1 MQPKLGEW
9 LVAEHLITRAQLEAG
24 LQAQLLYGGRFGTNL
39 VELGLMQDNAL
50 ANALSRYAQV
60 PEATREMLDAAQ
72 DAVVRAFKPDWAK
85 KFCAFPFRQDEQRRM
100 HVAILDPHEPAVI
113 DGLSFTLGARVVPYV
128 VTELRLWHSLHRWYG
143 LKREFRYIRMQPDEH
158 ELRALGLD
166 AAEIAKV
173 SAGTPPP
180 GAPQGAL
187 KTPTLVRERMRLFG
201 TAGDLGPES
210 ESLPGPSLS
219 AQTPAPRSHAV
230 PSRPPTPLPTAKKQ
244 TLPPGAMFVSPGE
257 ALTGPG
263 VSAQTPAPRSQAVSS
278 RPPTPLPTGK
288 KQTLPPGAMFVSSS
302 PSGLTSPGEDKRAAP
317 APAAMAETALNVA
330 RQVVPRAI
338 IFAECFGTAVFF
350 RGEGE
355 GSDSIAL
362 RALRFDLTRPSLF
375 ARAAQDRAAQTVVM
389 PPGEEDQRLFA
400 ALGGPHEYAMAFPV
414 MRRGA
419 PVFFLY
425 IDCGRASVPTSVITS
440 LTRMTQ
446 SMSAALGEV
455 PAH

>member
-9 LVAEHLITRAQLEAG
+9 LVGEHLITRAQLDAG
-24 LQAQLLYGGRFGTNL
+24 LQAQLMYGGRFGTNL

-50 ANALSRYAQV
+50 ALALSRYARV
-60 PEATREMLDAAQ
+60 PEATREMLDDAQ
-72 DAVVRAFKPDWAK
+72 DSVVRAFKPDWAK
-85 KFCAFPFRQDEQRRM
+85 KFCAFPFRQDEQRRV

-143 LKREFRYIRMQPDEH
+143 LKREFRYIRLQPDEN

-166 AAEIAKV
+166 PAQVAKI
-173 SAGTPPP
+173 SNATPPP
-180 GAPQGAL
+180 GAM

-201 TAGDLGPES
+201 TVDDMEPTTEIPGATPVKVSGSPTPRTLPSPSDLAASAVKVSNSPTPRTLPSPGDLAASAVKVSGSPTPR
-210 ESLPGPSLS
+210 SLP
-219 AQTPAPRSHAV
+219 
-230 PSRPPTPLPTAKKQ
+230 
-244 TLPPGAMFVSPGE
+244 
-257 ALTGPG
+257 
-263 VSAQTPAPRSQAVSS
+263 VSS
-278 RPPTPLPTGK
+278 RPPTPLPAGK

-302 PSGLTSPGEDKRAAP
+302 PSGLTSTADEKKPP
-317 APAAMAETALNVA
+317 SAMAETALNVA
-330 RQVVPRAI
+330 RQVVPRAM
-338 IFAECFGTAVFF
+338 IFAECFGTAVFW

-355 GSDSIAL
+355 ASDSSAL

-375 ARAAQDRAAQTVVM
+375 ARAAHDRAAQTVVM

-414 MRRGA
+414 MRRGE

-425 IDCGRASVPTSVITS
+425 IDCGRSSVPTSVITS

-446 SMSAALGEV
+446 SMSAALTV
-455 PAH
+455 